1 MSVAPVRAGD
11 VTWDNGAAT
20 SNWNTSDLNWSG
32 SAWNNANGDG
42 AIFGS
47 TGIGAINVNAPINVN
62 SLNFT
67 SNGYTLNGTGPLTF
81 VTGTSTATTGF
92 INTST
97 TLGGATARNVTINTP
112 INSSLGLQKEGGG
125 TLTLGG
131 ALTFSGTGVN
141 LGSPNFFGDLVVAG
155 NSSLGTTGG
164 KIVIAGPGLVPATT
178 RLGISNGLFDIGSQN
193 VTLSQLT
200 FQNNADTTVLWNNTT
215 GAAAAGVIA
224 SGGGALTVTG
234 EINVLGNSSGST
246 VNSIGANLNLGGGTQ
261 IIRTQLGTGISNSSA
276 LQIAG
281 VISNGSLLK
290 SYGYLGSSVNTTV
303 GNPDGMALYGNNTY
317 TGSTTINGGNNIITG
332 TNATTSVKVAGPG
345 GTGFLTLQGA
355 NGSLGSATTILAET
369 GATFQIDNTAALTSG
384 GSLPNIPAAQ
394 NNNRI
399 ADNAEIQLRNGTF
412 IYKGNGAGAT
422 ETFGNLNILDG
433 ANTVTLTP
441 NTGGS
446 VALTASGTFSIGS
459 RATLAI
465 TNAAATTLG
474 GTTGQFAQLL
484 VTGAAPA
491 TDATGIV
498 DRVYTGI
505 AASAPTDFVTYGAN
519 GFAPLAAG
527 SYSGTFTVGTNVSN
541 GGAQSVAG
549 SVTVNA
555 IKSSATGTT
564 TINAGQTLGVTS
576 GMLLSASST
585 RTYAGNTANATGGST
600 LDFGSAPGVSFGAN
614 TLGTTANPIAITGS
628 AGLINS
634 VGTLTISAGDDLSG
648 LTGEL
653 TNNGTTNLNTN
664 TFGGTIQVRNG
675 TFNINTSLGAGGAIT
690 IGIPENDSN
699 LIGLAPSLNT
709 SGAGANSS
717 IARDITF
724 NNGGLTA
731 AGASVARTFQPNL
744 TVLGNT
750 AANGTQTFS
759 GNITVDSPG
768 FITGGSPTTSATGS
782 TSFTGNVSG
791 PSSLTIFGDRANFSV
806 GNISNAGGL
815 IIGTPAN
822 NGQGT
827 QVTLTGT
834 TSGTVPIFL
843 EDNGSNGGTG
853 TAIGTQLRYNAGSL
867 PTGVITVENSSGT
880 AGAVA
885 QLVPLQDSTINNSI
899 VLNSALVA
907 NVGSG
912 INATWNGPISGSI
925 TNSAVGASGNSSF
938 TKTGSG
944 TLTLGNANNTYTGT
958 TTVSAGTLLVN
969 GANAS
974 SSTTVQNTGTLGGN
988 GTLANAVTVNTG
1000 GTISP
1005 GASVGTL
1012 SVGGLSLSGTFLA
1025 DIDLA
1030 TGGAASADLLN
1041 LSGNFNITGATLSL
1055 SLANVP
1061 ANLTSETIMLAANN
1075 SANAITGNFANLT
1088 VLNGYTATVDY
1099 AFSGTD
1105 ALGRTGDGNDLAVT
1119 ITPVPE
1125 PQSYALLVLGTAI
1138 LFYVSR
1144 RRAAQQS

>member
-1 MSVAPVRAGD
+1 
-11 VTWDNGAAT
+11 
-20 SNWNTSDLNWSG
+20 
-32 SAWNNANGDG
+32 
-42 AIFGS
+42 
-47 TGIGAINVNAPINVN
+47 
-62 SLNFT
+62 
-67 SNGYTLNGTGPLTF
+67 
-81 VTGTSTATTGF
+81 
-92 INTST
+92 
-97 TLGGATARNVTINTP
+97 
-112 INSSLGLQKEGGG
+112 
-125 TLTLGG
+125 
-131 ALTFSGTGVN
+131 
-141 LGSPNFFGDLVVAG
+141 VAG

-164 KIVIAGPGLVPATT
+164 KILISGPGLVPATT
-178 RLGISNGLFDIGSQN
+178 RLGIANGLFDIGSQN

-200 FQNNADTTVLWNNTT
+200 FQNVADTTVLWNNTT

-224 SGGGALTVTG
+224 SGGGTLTVTG

-246 VNSIGANLNLGGGTQ
+246 IQSIGANLNLGGGTQ

-290 SYGYLGSSVNTTV
+290 SYGFAGGSSTLTTV

-355 NGSLGSATTILAET
+355 NGSLGSATTVLAET
-369 GATFQIDNTAALTSG
+369 GATFQIDNTAAVSG
-384 GSLPNIPAAQ
+384 VGSLPNIPAAQ

-412 IYKGNGAGAT
+412 LYKGNGAGAT

-433 ANTVTLTP
+433 ANIVTLTP
-441 NTGGS
+441 TTGGS
-446 VALTASGTFSIGS
+446 VALTAGGTFSMAS

-491 TDATGIV
+491 TDLTGIV
-498 DRVYTGI
+498 DRVYTGTS
-505 AASAPTDFVTYGAN
+505 AAAPTDFVTYGAN

-527 SYSGTFTVGTNVSN
+527 SYSGTFTAGTNVSN
-541 GGAQSVAG
+541 TGAQSVAS
-549 SVTVNA
+549 SVNVNA
-555 IKSSATGTT
+555 IKSQGTGTT
-564 TINAGQTLGVTS
+564 TIAASTTLGVTS
-576 GMLLSASST
+576 GMLLSAGFGT
-585 RTYAGNTANATGGST
+585 RTYAGSGTGGTTGGST
-600 LDFGSAPGVSFGAN
+600 LDFGSAPGVSFATN
-614 TLGTTANPIAITGS
+614 VLGTVANPIVITGS

-648 LTGEL
+648 LTGEI
-653 TNNGTTNLNTN
+653 TSNGTTNLNTN

-709 SGAGANSS
+709 QGAGANSS
-717 IARDITF
+717 ISRDIIF

-731 AGASVARTFQPNL
+731 AGASIGRTFQPNL
-744 TVLGNT
+744 TVLSNT

-768 FITGGSPTTSATGS
+768 FITGGSPTTTATGS

-806 GNISNAGGL
+806 GNISNTGGL
-815 IIGTPAN
+815 IIGTPTS

-843 EDNGSNGGTG
+843 EDNGSNGGVS
-853 TAIGTQLRYNAGSL
+853 TAIGTQLRYNATSL
-867 PTGVITVENSSGT
+867 PTGVITVENSSGI

-885 QLVPLQDSTINNSI
+885 QLVPLQDSTISNSI
-899 VLNSALVA
+899 VLNSALVG

-912 INATWNGPISGSI
+912 INAAWNGQMSGSI
-925 TNSAVGASGNSSF
+925 TNSAVGASGNSNF
-938 TKTGSG
+938 TKTGTG
-944 TLTLGNANNTYTGT
+944 TLTLGNASNTYTGF
-958 TTVSAGTLLVN
+958 TTVSAGTLLMN

-974 SSTTVQNTGTLGGN
+974 SSTTVQTTGTLGGN
-988 GTLANAVTVNTG
+988 GNLSGSVTVNAG
-1000 GTISP
+1000 GTIAPGNTLASP
-1005 GASVGTL
+1005 GNTATL
-1012 SVGGLSLSGTFLA
+1012 STGALSLSGTYVAGMNLNN
-1025 DIDLA
+1025 
-1030 TGGAASADLLN
+1030 GGPISADLLN
-1041 LSGNFNITGATLSL
+1041 VTGAINLIAGSTLTLQL
-1055 SLANVP
+1055 SNIPSNDFNSSFTFLITANDGSDAV
-1061 ANLTSETIMLAANN
+1061 NGTF
-1075 SANAITGNFANLT
+1075 SAVTGSGFQ
-1088 VLNGYTATVDY
+1088 TATVDY
-1099 AFSGTD
+1099 GFVGTD
-1105 ALGRTGDGNDLAVT
+1105 ALGRIGDGNDIAVT
-1119 ITPVPE
+1119 VQAVPE
-1125 PQSYALLVLGTAI
+1125 PQTYALLLCGAGLVLTSFFLKKAR
-1138 LFYVSR
+1138 VSLS
-1144 RRAAQQS
+1144 AV